1 MRLHVGEF
9 GSEKLARTVDG
20 ELLDLIDLF
29 AAAIPAFTGVT
40 FGVFVRQAATLRGHD
55 GAAGE
60 IFARDELDVVLLTM
74 LLALDDVG
82 DGGVRGGE
90 DAEGVGLGVHFID
103 SATVAATGEGGLQ
116 PGVHDFHGGG
126 FRGGFASE
134 AENVGGVVLP
144 GHGGGGGITH
154 EAGLDARVA
163 VRGDAHADAGG
174 AYEDACVG
182 AAVEHTF
189 ADEFSKVRVVHGG
202 SVVGA
207 EVLDAISTSLQMRHD
222 GFF

>member
-1 MRLHVGEF
+1 M
-9 GSEKLARTVDG
+9 
-20 ELLDLIDLF
+20 
-29 AAAIPAFTGVT
+29 
-40 FGVFVRQAATLRGHD
+40 
-55 GAAGE
+55 
-60 IFARDELDVVLLTM
+60 
-74 LLALDDVG
+74 
-82 DGGVRGGE
+82 
-90 DAEGVGLGVHFID
+90 GLGVHFID

-134 AENVGGVVLP
+134 AENVGGVVLA
-144 GHGGGGGITH
+144 GDGGGGGITH

-182 AAVEHTF
+182 AAVEHAL

-207 EVLDAISTSLQMRHD
+207 EVLDAISTGLQMRHD
-222 GFF
+222 GVFQGEAAMVGGDGELVWQGGVAHEFIRDWGFVLRHSRQQQGLSRFCRCRQAGWGAFFSDRRVSPHMHYVLGRRDR